1 MDEQSLFFTSIVA
14 ISATG
19 LMFLALQFLAIKQ
32 NIQIQTENKINL
44 SYSIWAS
51 CIMVAFFIFLKIA
64 LGQIENS
71 IEIIIYS
78 KTIDNTFWAVMQK
91 IIIFLGFTFIF
102 TFLSYFVIDNLLNL
116 LIGKRSSKIEND
128 NENIGYF
135 FLKGIVLLFLVYS
148 VSTLFEHFLG
158 WFMPVVE
165 TPFYH

>member
-19 LMFLALQFLAIKQ
+19 LMLLALQFLAKKQ
-32 NIQIQTENKINL
+32 NLQLQTENKISL
-44 SYSIWAS
+44 AYTFWISS
-51 CIMVAFFIFLKIA
+51 IMVAFFMYLKPA
-64 LGQIENS
+64 LAQIENS

-91 IIIFLGFTFIF
+91 IIIFVGFTFIF
-102 TFLSYFVIDNLLNL
+102 TFLSYFIVHNLLNL
-116 LIGKRSSKIEND
+116 LLGKRSNKNESS

-135 FLKGIVLLFLVYS
+135 ILKGLLLIFLVFS
-148 VSTLFEHFLG
+148 ITTIFEHFLG
-158 WFMPVVE
+158 WFMPIVE